1 MLISKTWFDFMKEKP
16 KSVPN
21 LDSESI
27 EYSIN
32 IFTVF
37 TDIQQIKYFSC
48 IYIFTQKASIIL
60 NMKIFPKKRPPSY
73 FFIISK

>member
-16 KSVPN
+16 KSVPK

-60 NMKIFPKKRPPSY
+60 NMKIFPKKRPPFY

>member
-1 MLISKTWFDFMKEKP
+1 MLISKTWFYFMKEKP

-37 TDIQQIKYFSC
+37 TDIQQIKDFAC

-60 NMKIFPKKRPPSY
+60 NMKFFSKRDHLFTSL
-73 FFIISK
+73 